1 MLSQFLLP
9 NVYSSSSSKLVKNRK
24 ISETLPTGKNSQDLS
39 AHKIKRIT
47 TWKVQWLWAI
57 FLFVK
62 QFFSILQ
69 FLVKIYYY
77 LLQEFFSSVRCTCSY
92 NSHTIIMSITR
103 QAKNQSIFTRSLTSK
118 EWFDA
123 FIPLKNLISYNIF
136 IYFKYNFSSAVSLVQ
151 IYRERL
157 LNQEQVF
164 LKFRKIHRNWVCA
177 RVSFLIKLL
186 TLIKLFNEIDDC

>member
-9 NVYSSSSSKLVKNRK
+9 NVYSSSSSKLVKNGK
-24 ISETLPTGKNSQDLS
+24 ISEILPTGKNSQDLR

-57 FLFVK
+57 FLLVK
-62 QFFSILQ
+62 QFSQYCSFSWKFI
-69 FLVKIYYY
+69 ITYY
-77 LLQEFFSSVRCTCSY
+77 FSSVRCTCSY

-118 EWFDA
+118 KWFDA

-164 LKFRKIHRNWVCA
+164 LKFRKIHRNWVCT